1 MLRVAVTGYG
11 TIGRRVAD
19 AVAAQPDM
27 TLVGVTKA
35 RPDYKTRT
43 IAARGYALHAPDA
56 EAAKA
61 FEAAGYRI
69 AGTQADLLRQV
80 DVVVDCMPPKM
91 AERMK
96 ALYEQ
101 AGVRAVFQGG
111 EKASIGE
118 VSFTAQVN
126 YDLARGK
133 RFVRVVSCNT
143 TALNRVIHAIHSRLP
158 IAKARVVLAR
168 KATDSDDPE
177 TGPVDAVILDPPLAQ
192 VPAKHGAD
200 IELVTGV
207 RTVAMAFRI
216 PNVRSHFHNL
226 LLTFREPNVRREQVV
241 EALEAATRVV
251 FVDSREGIVSSA
263 QVVDWGRELGRSR
276 SDLYEAVVW
285 KDSIAVVEGEAY
297 FFMHVHMEAIVVP
310 ESVDA
315 IRAMCTD
322 WPKVESIRTTNR
334 ALGILK

>member
-43 IAARGYALHAPDA
+43 IAARGYALYAPDA
-56 EAAKA
+56 DAAGT
-61 FEAAGYRI
+61 FEAAGYRV

-80 DVVVDCMPPKM
+80 DVVVDCMPPRT

-96 ALYEQ
+96 GLYER

-111 EKASIGE
+111 EAASIGE

-126 YDLARGK
+126 YDLARGR

-143 TALNRVIHAIHSRLP
+143 TGLNRVIHAIDARLP
-158 IAKARVVLAR
+158 IARARVVLAR

-177 TGPVDAVILDPPLAQ
+177 TGPVDAVVLDPPRAQ

-207 RTVAMAFRI
+207 KTVAMAFRI

-226 LLTFREPNVRREQVV
+226 LLTFRDPNVRGEQVV
-241 EALEAATRVV
+241 DALEAATRIV

-263 QVVDWGRELGRSR
+263 QVVDWGRELGRNR
-276 SDLYEAVVW
+276 SDIYEAVVW
-285 KDSIAVVEGEAY
+285 KDSIAVVDGEAY

-310 ESVDA
+310 ESIDA
-315 IRAMCTD
+315 LRAMCTD
-322 WPKVESIRTTNR
+322 WPKEESIRTTNR

>member
-1 MLRVAVTGYG
+1 MIRVGVTGYG

-27 TLVGVTKA
+27 TLVGVTKV

-43 IAARGYALHAPDA
+43 IARRGYALFAPDA
-56 EAAKA
+56 EAAKRLA
-61 FEAAGYRI
+61 AAGYAV
-69 AGTQADLLRQV
+69 AGTQAELLEEV
-80 DVVVDCMPPKM
+80 DVVVDCTPPKS
-91 AERMK
+91 AEKTK
-96 ALYEQ
+96 AVYEA
-101 AGVRAVFQGG
+101 AGVKAIFQGG
-111 EKASIGE
+111 EKAGVAE
-118 VSFTAQVN
+118 MSFTAQVN

-143 TALNRVIHAIHSRLP
+143 TGLNRVIHAINSRLP
-158 IAKARVVLAR
+158 ISRARVVLAR

-177 TGPVDAVILDPPLAQ
+177 TGPVDAVILDPPQAQ

-207 RTVAMAFRI
+207 KTVAMAFRI
-216 PNVRSHFHNL
+216 PNVRSHFHTL
-226 LLTFREPNVRREQVV
+226 LLTFTEPSVTTREVV
-241 EALEAATRVV
+241 EALESATRIV

-276 SDLYEAVVW
+276 SDIYEVVVW
-285 KDSIAVVEGEAY
+285 KDSIAALDGEAY
-297 FFMHVHMEAIVVP
+297 FFAHVHMEAIVIP
-310 ESVDA
+310 ENVDA
-315 IRAMCTD
+315 IRAICTD
-322 WPKVESIRTTNR
+322 WPKDESIRTTNR

>member
-1 MLRVAVTGYG
+1 MIRVGVTGFG

-27 TLVGVTKA
+27 KLVGVTKA

-43 IAARGYALHAPDA
+43 IAARGYPLFAPDA
-56 EAAKA
+56 AAA
-61 FEAAGYRI
+61 RRFTDAGYRV
-69 AGTQADLLRQV
+69 AGLQADLLKEV
-80 DVVVDCMPPKM
+80 DIVVDCMPPRT
-91 AERMK
+91 AETMK
-96 ALYEQ
+96 AAYEA
-101 AGVRAVFQGG
+101 AGVKAIFQGG

-143 TALNRVIHAIHSRLP
+143 TGLNRVIHAIHSKLP
-158 IAKARVVLAR
+158 IARARVVLAR

-177 TGPVDAVILDPPLAQ
+177 TGPVDAVILDPPQAQ

-207 RTVAMAFRI
+207 KAVAMAFRI
-216 PNVRSHFHNL
+216 PNVRSHFHNV
-226 LLTFREPNVRREQVV
+226 LLTFQDPSVTTAQVV
-241 EALEAATRVV
+241 DALEQATRIA

-276 SDLYEAVVW
+276 SDIYEVVVW
-285 KDSIAVVEGEAY
+285 KDSIAAVDGEAY
-297 FFMHVHMEAIVVP
+297 FFMHVHMEAIVIP
-310 ESVDA
+310 ENIDA
-315 IRAMCTD
+315 IRAMCSD
-322 WPKVESIRTTNR
+322 WPKDESIRTTNR
-334 ALGILK
+334 TLGILK